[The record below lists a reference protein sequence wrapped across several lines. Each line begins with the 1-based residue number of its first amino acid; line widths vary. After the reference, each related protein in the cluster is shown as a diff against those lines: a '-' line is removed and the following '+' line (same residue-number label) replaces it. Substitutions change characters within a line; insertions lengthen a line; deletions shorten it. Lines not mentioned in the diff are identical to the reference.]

1 MEDEIKKL
9 LLTMHDLTAGA
20 ETCMSNLQT
29 ALIYNSSNTLKDCFA
44 KVEEVKRLEPEL
56 SKRLSELSKSNPK
69 LKPYESVPMHILKIY
84 ENIEKLSIEVEKKI
98 KDNILFSDKAMT
110 EVTFLLQRLID
121 ILRPTADIILAKNAI
136 VRRYVEESRA
146 GIVRRAIEYATLH
159 EERLIEGLCL
169 QVASSIYLNMLDAI
183 KSIAWHAKE
192 ITVNLVEW
200 SLPRAV

>member
-1 MEDEIKKL
+1 MKDEIKKL
-9 LLTMHDLTAGA
+9 MVTMHDMTTNA
-20 ETCMSNLQT
+20 ETCISNLQT
-29 ALIYNSSNTLKDCFA
+29 ALIYNSAKTLSDCFSKIEEIKKSEPQITKKITEFA
-44 KVEEVKRLEPEL
+44 KTNPNLEPYT
-56 SKRLSELSKSNPK
+56 K
-69 LKPYESVPMHILKIY
+69 VPMHILKIY
-84 ENIEKLSIEVEKKI
+84 ENIEKLAIELEKKI

-110 EVTFLLQRLID
+110 EITFLLQRLID
-121 ILRPTADIILAKNAI
+121 ILRPTAEIILAKNVL

-192 ITVNLVEW
+192 ITVSLVDW
-200 SLPRAV
+200 SLPKAV